1 MHHNLSVLMTC
12 LALNIFIRRE
22 NILKIEDI
30 LGCCN
35 GVAIFDLLAGS
46 FAA

>member
-1 MHHNLSVLMTC
+1 MTC
-12 LALNIFIRRE
+12 LALNIFIKRD
-22 NILKIEDI
+22 NISKIEDI

>member
-1 MHHNLSVLMTC
+1 MHHSLGVLMTC
-12 LALNIFIRRE
+12 LALNIFIRRD

-35 GVAIFDLLAGS
+35 SVAIFDLLAGS